1 MPRNHNLPV
10 AALLLIV
17 PLPLAWLACGG
28 GEKPPETPAS
38 ESSSSDSDKDK
49 DKPAASESSAPA
61 ESASAAEASPAESAS
76 AAPAA
81 ASPPPAPSFGS
92 TDCAKCVDKTCAKQE
107 KACGKDTDCQSV
119 LDSIHSCSSGPAS
132 CVESATPPTDAKP
145 KKLAAAYETCAK
157 KAVASKTCK
166 KKCE

>member
-28 GEKPPETPAS
+28 GETKPPETAAS
-38 ESSSSDSDKDK
+38 EDKDSDKDKDK
-49 DKPAASESSAPA
+49 DKPAASESAAPA
-61 ESASAAEASPAESAS
+61 ESASAAEAPAETAS

-92 TDCAKCVDKTCAKQE
+92 SDCAKCVDKTCAKQE
-107 KACGKDTDCQSV
+107 KACGKDSDCQSV
-119 LDSIHSCSSGPAS
+119 LDSIHSCSSGAAS
-132 CVESATPPTDAKP
+132 CIDSATPPSAAKP
-145 KKLAAAYETCAK
+145 KKLAGAYESCAK